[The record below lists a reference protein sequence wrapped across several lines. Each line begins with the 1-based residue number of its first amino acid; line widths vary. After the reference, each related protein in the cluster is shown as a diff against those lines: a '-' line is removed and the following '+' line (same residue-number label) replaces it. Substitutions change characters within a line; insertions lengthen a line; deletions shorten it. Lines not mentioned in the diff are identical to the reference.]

1 MLSITE
7 LSEKPLPE
15 AIQNVITN
23 SPTVELELIEWISEF
38 YDRQVLAQA
47 GESHELLLLKQRVDW
62 MAIAQA

>member
-7 LSEKPLPE
+7 LSEKSLPE

-38 YDRQVLAQA
+38 WRFVLDVRDVQ
-47 GESHELLLLKQRVDW
+47 
-62 MAIAQA
+62 